1 MSAGTGSVST
11 VVVHGLWMPGPDTW
25 LLRRRLNAEGL
36 NSSLFRYPSV
46 RRGLYENAEALA
58 RYVERVPGDT
68 VHLVGH
74 SLGGVL
80 IVAMLQ
86 RFGCARPGRA
96 VCLGSPLNGTAAG
109 RALARW
115 PGGGR
120 RIVGRS
126 IGELCGLPAWN
137 GERPL
142 GIVAGR
148 MPIGFGALITR
159 LPKPH
164 DGVVAVEETRLA
176 GADDHIVVGASHL
189 ALLWAQVAWQ
199 AVREFLERGKFS
211 GGPVAA

>member
-115 PGGGR
+115 PGGR
-120 RIVGRS
+120 PIVGRS
-126 IGELCGLPAWN
+126 IGELGGLPAWN
-137 GERPL
+137 GARPL

-148 MPIGFGALITR
+148 IPIGFGALITR

-176 GADDHIVVGASHL
+176 GAADHIVVDASHV
-189 ALLWAQVAWQ
+189 ALLWSNAAWH
-199 AVREFLERGKFS
+199 AVLTFLEHGRFADE
-211 GGPVAA
+211 PAAG

>member
-86 RFGCARPGRA
+86 RFGCARVSA
-96 VCLGSPLNGTAAG
+96 LAG
-109 RALARW
+109 RTADRRPQHRRTRRPAGLEWSPPARHRCRADSDRVRGPDHAVAETARRRRRGRGDAARRRSRSHCRRCFARGAAVVECRLAR
-115 PGGGR
+115 R
-120 RIVGRS
+120 AHVSRAR
-126 IGELCGLPAWN
+126 
-137 GERPL
+137 
-142 GIVAGR
+142 
-148 MPIGFGALITR
+148 
-159 LPKPH
+159 
-164 DGVVAVEETRLA
+164 
-176 GADDHIVVGASHL
+176 
-189 ALLWAQVAWQ
+189 QVC
-199 AVREFLERGKFS
+199 
-211 GGPVAA
+211 